1 MDMPGH
7 GGHGDHGGGGG
18 GGGGESRPMCA
29 MNMAFNWSTENVCV
43 LFDFWRVNSS
53 TSLVLTC
60 AAVFLLGYFYEYA
73 RAAVRIWEKSNAP
86 SGTLVTTGPSTPLVN
101 TGAICNGIRWRRA
114 LFYGLL
120 VAYSYSL
127 MLIFMTYNGFLILA
141 VIGGAIAGH
150 CAYSSD
156 DWGAVRGANCH

>member
-7 GGHGDHGGGGG
+7 GGHGGHGDHGDSG
-18 GGGGESRPMCA
+18 SRPMCA

-60 AAVFLLGYFYEYA
+60 AAVFLLGYLYELA
-73 RAAVRIWEKSNAP
+73 RAGVRGWEKSHAP
-86 SGTLVTTGPSTPLVN
+86 SGTLVSTSSSTPLVG
-101 TGAICNGIRWRRA
+101 TDAIRNDIRWKRA

-141 VIGGAIAGH
+141 VIGGAVTGH
-150 CAYSSD
+150 YAYSSD
-156 DWGAVRGANCH
+156 EWGSVRGANCH